1 MFKKDNLETP
11 PDKID
16 TVIGKECTFN
26 GKITGK
32 GLIRIDGVVDGEV
45 ANQGD
50 LIIGESGKVEAGL
63 KARNITIAGQYAGT
77 LEAEGK
83 LELKKTASAIGNF
96 KANDLLVEEGAIIS
110 GSMEMQLKEGTE
122 LKVKEAPE
130 EVKPERREWSYKP
143 IDADVKERRK
153 NPGVF
158 SDRSTTDR
166 TTSDSV

>member
-16 TVIGKECTFN
+16 TVIGKECSFD
-26 GKITGK
+26 GKINGK

-45 ANQGD
+45 TNKGD
-50 LIIGESGKVEAGL
+50 LIIGESGKVEAVL

-83 LELKKTASAIGNF
+83 LELKKTASAIGTF
-96 KANDLLVEEGAIIS
+96 KANDLMIEEGAIIS
-110 GSMEMQLKEGTE
+110 GNLEMKLKEGTE
-122 LKVKEAPE
+122 LKLKEAPQ

-143 IDADVKERRK
+143 IDADVKDRRRSQ
-153 NPGVF
+153 GVF
-158 SDRSTTDR
+158 NDSTK
-166 TTSDSV
+166 SEKL